1 MGLMAVPSRSLLLA
15 LALLALVGCSS
26 GRSGGGGGGGG
37 GGIGI
42 GDLVDYPT
50 IVAATAGCAPD
61 DWWDMWAEVSHPD
74 GSQAVTEVTVDIS
87 YVFYDTLDDSMILEY
102 LGGYYLDYQAD
113 GQWAAAVESGTD
125 ILDCYYEGEY
135 HFLFGAADQ
144 EGETAAFEV
153 FN

>member
-1 MGLMAVPSRSLLLA
+1 M
-15 LALLALVGCSS
+15 
-26 GRSGGGGGGGG
+26 
-37 GGIGI
+37 
-42 GDLVDYPT
+42 DYPT
-50 IVAATAGCAPD
+50 FLNATAGCAPD
-61 DWWDMWAEVSHPD
+61 DWWDLWAEVSHPD
-74 GSQAVTEVTVDIS
+74 GPRGVTEVTVDIS